1 MRIESREQT
10 LNRLVLAYEK
20 DLLRMCCVYLHDI
33 QLAEDAV
40 QETFLKVYRSLD
52 RFRGECSEKIW
63 LMRIGVNTCKNVR
76 RSAWFRYVDGRVTLD
91 QLPEPAQTPNEE
103 HRMLTEAI
111 MSLPRREMEI
121 VLLYY
126 DQGMQVQEIAQ
137 ALGAVAAVRLS
148 AREIVERQVVPMALE
163 NDGGGVN
170 ETFTHEELARVVELA
185 EENGVDVPEKIQTL
199 LENGEGYWE
208 EETIM
213 ALAKAQFGPIPGR
226 WTLEEQYW
234 FEDSA
239 QRRRVFFRR

>member
-1 MRIESREQT
+1 MRTESREQT

-52 RFRGECSEKIW
+52 RFRGECSEKTW
-63 LMRIGVNTCKNVR
+63 LMRIAVNTCKNVR
-76 RSAWFRYVDGRVTLD
+76 RSAWFRFVDRRVTLD
-91 QLPEPAQTPNEE
+91 QLPEPAQTPSEE

-137 ALGAVAAVRLS
+137 ALGVSAPTISRRLKR
-148 AREIVERQVVPMALE
+148 ARQRLRSMMK
-163 NDGGGVN
+163 GG
-170 ETFTHEELARVVELA
+170 EDDEE
-185 EENGVDVPEKIQTL
+185 
-199 LENGEGYWE
+199 
-208 EETIM
+208 
-213 ALAKAQFGPIPGR
+213 
-226 WTLEEQYW
+226 
-234 FEDSA
+234 
-239 QRRRVFFRR
+239 